1 MSDFPKV
8 AIIVLNWNGWK
19 DTVECIESLK
29 KITYPNNKII
39 LVDNGSTDGSE
50 QILRERF
57 PEIKL
62 IQTGENLGF
71 AEGNNIG
78 IRYALN
84 KGADYILLLNNDTVV
99 DRDFVTELVRA
110 AESDKSI
117 GILSSKMYF
126 YDKPDTLW
134 YAGAIFNLKTGRSRH
149 IGYNEKDKGQ
159 YDKVRETDRACGCS
173 MMVSREVCET
183 VGLMNPEYFCYGED
197 VEWSLRIKKAGY
209 RVVFVPSSRL
219 WHKISI
225 STGGTG
231 KGNNIYY
238 SIRNQLRLVK
248 TYLPYSFKGMD
259 TLRDIIIL
267 GRYVCSLFTMNV
279 NKARGIKN
287 IWLGINDYYHG
298 RVGKREL

>member
-8 AIIVLNWNGWK
+8 FIIVLNWNGWK
-19 DTVECIESLK
+19 DTVECIKSLK

-39 LVDNGSTDGSE
+39 LVDNGSTDNSE
-50 QILRERF
+50 EILRKKF
-57 PEIKL
+57 PDLEL

-71 AEGNNIG
+71 AGGNNIG
-78 IRYALN
+78 IQYALS
-84 KGADYILLLNNDTVV
+84 KGADFIILLNNDTIV
-99 DRDFVTELVRA
+99 DKEFVTELIRV

-117 GILSSKMYF
+117 GILSSKIYF
-126 YDKPDTLW
+126 YDRQDTIW

-149 IGYNEKDKGQ
+149 IGFKEKDKGQ

-183 VGLMNPEYFCYGED
+183 VGLMNQQYFCYGED
-197 VEWSLRIKKAGY
+197 AEWSLRIKKAGY
-209 RVVFVPSSRL
+209 RVVFIPSSRV

-225 STGGTG
+225 STGGTV
-231 KGNNIYY
+231 KGTNIYY

-248 TYLPYSFKGMD
+248 TYLPFKFKVMNV
-259 TLRDIIIL
+259 LRDVIIA
-267 GRYVCSLFTMNV
+267 GRYVCSLYTMHV
-279 NKARGIKN
+279 SKGRGLKN

-298 RVGKREL
+298 RFGKREL